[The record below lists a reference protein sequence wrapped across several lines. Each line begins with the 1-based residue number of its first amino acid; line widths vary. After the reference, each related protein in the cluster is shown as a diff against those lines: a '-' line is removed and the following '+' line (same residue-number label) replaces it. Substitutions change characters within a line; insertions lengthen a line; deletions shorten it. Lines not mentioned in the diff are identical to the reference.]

1 MPLGWLPRGGKI
13 KWNGGGE
20 KKENE
25 IITTIIKQESGPA
38 RATDDDVAKSK
49 GWINPTF

>member
-1 MPLGWLPRGGKI
+1 M
-13 KWNGGGE
+13 GE
-20 KKENE
+20 GRKKENE

-38 RATDDDVAKSK
+38 RPTDEDVAQSK